1 MIDYFK
7 GSSDKLIT
15 ALIEHIELTSISL
28 VFALIFAGLV
38 TVLLL
43 FYPKIRQASVYI
55 LSLLYAIPSF
65 ALFTLLIPL
74 TGLGQRTAIVALVI
88 YAQYT
93 LVRNFLSGLTNVDS
107 SILEAATGMGMTK
120 WQVLTKIQLPLAQS
134 SIFAGL
140 RLATNSIIAIAT
152 IGATI
157 NAGGIGTIL
166 FDGLRMMS
174 LVQLLWGIILA
185 VGLSLLANLLFY
197 LIEELFKNEKA
208 G

>member
-107 SILEAATGMGMTK
+107 SILEAATGIGMTK

-166 FDGLRMMS
+166 FDGLRTMS
-174 LVQLLWGIILA
+174 LVKLLWGIILA

>member
-134 SIFAGL
+134 SFFAGL

-166 FDGLRMMS
+166 FDGLRTMR
-174 LVQLLWGIILA
+174 LVKLLWGIILA

>member
-93 LVRNFLSGLTNVDS
+93 LVRNFLSGLMNVDS

-166 FDGLRMMS
+166 FDGLRTMS
-174 LVQLLWGIILA
+174 LVKLLWGIILA